1 MWLAFKLSMD
11 MMICYMWIAPLTHHL
26 KVWTGIVTVLL
37 MYIGTWFLF
46 QLTFIDLHKP
56 EPMQALCK
64 IRALSL
70 TCWICSDSDAQS
82 GLVGPSPS
90 GKEVGF
96 AQPQVLPVQV
106 ADFLGMDPQAW
117 QVQQKHV
124 HILHGTGTYGTTVE
138 LDELLCI

>member
-1 MWLAFKLSMD
+1 M
-11 MMICYMWIAPLTHHL
+11 
-26 KVWTGIVTVLL
+26 
-37 MYIGTWFLF
+37 
-46 QLTFIDLHKP
+46 
-56 EPMQALCK
+56 
-64 IRALSL
+64 
-70 TCWICSDSDAQS
+70 
-82 GLVGPSPS
+82 PSPS

-124 HILHGTGTYGTTVE
+124 HSLHGTGTYGTTVE